1 MLLELEGGVVSAAL
15 HHGYIT
21 SASVEEEGGRLQSS
35 RLSLTLM
42 NGFITSDRAEP
53 GRTNRER
60 PRGGCLGRSLLSCF
74 KHQLLLSSH
83 GSTTT
88 SLSLCCS
95 DWDSVSLALTRD
107 SSGSQGSFTSDPRLG
122 LVCLTDSTL

>member
-60 PRGGCLGRSLLSCF
+60 PRGGCLGRSLLSF
-74 KHQLLLSSH
+74 FYRLEDRLQLVSVSAVLIR
-83 GSTTT
+83 T
-88 SLSLCCS
+88 LSL
-95 DWDSVSLALTRD
+95 WR
-107 SSGSQGSFTSDPRLG
+107 
-122 LVCLTDSTL
+122 